1 MKKKIILYVIIIL
14 VAISLITVGFI
25 MFNNKENNTDNDTT
39 NNTDNS
45 PKTTTETSSPAPNN
59 DSTKK
64 LDDIKK
70 QLNEQEKS
78 LFNSNFDMYMGKNVK
93 GVKVKSLIATI
104 LSSNSK
110 DSNRKVSLII
120 NGEESTNS
128 SKISSGNTYSVS
140 FEYDDNG
147 FIYQAIVK
155 DN

>member
-1 MKKKIILYVIIIL
+1 MKKKVILYVIIIL
-14 VAISLITVGFI
+14 VVISLVTVGFI
-25 MFNNKENNTDNDTT
+25 MFNNKTNKTDDNNHKSSTATT
-39 NNTDNS
+39 S
-45 PKTTTETSSPAPNN
+45 PTPNN
-59 DSTKK
+59 DVTKK
-64 LDDIKK
+64 LDDINK

-78 LFNSNFDMYMGKNVK
+78 LFNSNFDMYMGKSVK

-110 DSNRKVSLII
+110 DSNRKVGLII

-147 FIYQAIVK
+147 FIYKAIVK

>member
-147 FIYQAIVK
+147 FIYKAIVK